1 MPAVGEVDDTDQN
14 IETLVRGT
22 EALVR
27 PPPLLL
33 HNVCQ
38 AEDSIRKLDDL
49 RRVRRGDLFE
59 LLQIRGELC
68 LAGTQLRQLGGKLR
82 LVVRKKLQQAT
93 DAFVEPILRRF
104 EAFRSANLASQ
115 TFASHSIL
123 N

>member
-1 MPAVGEVDDTDQN
+1 M
-14 IETLVRGT
+14 
-22 EALVR
+22 
-27 PPPLLL
+27 
-33 HNVCQ
+33 CQ

-68 LAGTQLRQLGGKLR
+68 LAGSQLRQLGGKLILLDRQLR